1 MVGDDNTLL
10 PSSFSSKSTSMMM
23 VNDHD
28 VSTRSAVVV
37 DDNYNHFNYFDHHS
51 SSISGVNYLSN
62 AGYLFGTDQLS
73 VKAVDHVDNSKDDVL
88 AEHQNVPHHRDGDD
102 DDDCDDGGDDDSE
115 SPDRVVV

>member
-10 PSSFSSKSTSMMM
+10 PSSFTSKSASMMM
-23 VNDHD
+23 ANDHD

-37 DDNYNHFNYFDHHS
+37 VDDHNHFNYFDHH

-73 VKAVDHVDNSKDDVL
+73 VKAVDHDDNSKDDVL

-102 DDDCDDGGDDDSE
+102 DSDGGSDDDSE
-115 SPDRVVV
+115 SPDRVAER